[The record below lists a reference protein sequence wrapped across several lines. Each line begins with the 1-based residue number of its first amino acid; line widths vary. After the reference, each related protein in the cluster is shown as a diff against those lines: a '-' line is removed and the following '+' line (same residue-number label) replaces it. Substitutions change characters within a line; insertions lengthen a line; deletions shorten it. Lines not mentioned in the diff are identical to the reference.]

1 MFIMYN
7 TAMCNKVHLNI
18 SLNTAYDQLLV
29 QDSEWY
35 IDKSMLFNSAL
46 KLSISK
52 IQHKLKR

>member
-1 MFIMYN
+1 MYN